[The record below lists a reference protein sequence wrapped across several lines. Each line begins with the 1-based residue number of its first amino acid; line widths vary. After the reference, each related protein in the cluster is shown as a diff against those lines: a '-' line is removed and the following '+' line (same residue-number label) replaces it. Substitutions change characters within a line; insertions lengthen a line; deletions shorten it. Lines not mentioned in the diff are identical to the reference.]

1 MRVGLQYRPQA
12 VAADAAGVQRAG
24 KRAETLQVSKHYY
37 KVSYP
42 EYIGCKKRTQ
52 GTETSKYLQERTSTE
67 TPQVVASERGP
78 GQWHILLKWN
88 KLESLAVAGDSPV
101 HVDTEYVLE

>member
-1 MRVGLQYRPQA
+1 MRT
-12 VAADAAGVQRAG
+12 
-24 KRAETLQVSKHYY
+24 KQVSRYCD

-78 GQWHILLKWN
+78 GQWQLCLKWK
-88 KLESLAVAGDSPV
+88 KLESFAVEGDSPV
-101 HVDTEYVLE
+101 RVDGTIVLE